1 MPVACPAPLN
11 SQPANSQPAGVAVMS
26 CHLGDDRDIAL
37 AGAWALLSA
46 QETLRARRFHF
57 DRDRQRYVRARA
69 FLRREVGQATGQS
82 AAGLILAEGP
92 QGKPFLP
99 GSDLCFNLSH
109 SSDLAVLAL
118 SWSGPLG
125 IDLEFIDRKADIDG
139 LAQTCLTVEEA
150 AVLAALPAAARP
162 QRFFAFW
169 TAKEARMKLT
179 GEGMTLPPRQ
189 IALTLVA
196 GLPVGYHTPDTP
208 AAQALFVDMGHSG
221 AICCLAVAQG
231 PHPIIT
237 PRHEAFCHVAQ

>member
-1 MPVACPAPLN
+1 MSGACRARRDVCT
-11 SQPANSQPAGVAVMS
+11 ADVAVVS

-37 AGAWALLSA
+37 AEAWGLLSQ

-57 DRDRQRYVRARA
+57 DRDRQRYARARA

-82 AAGLILAEGP
+82 ATGLILAEGP

-109 SSDLAVLAL
+109 SGDLAVLAL
-118 SWSGPLG
+118 SWAGPLG

-139 LAQTCLTVEEA
+139 LSQACLTAQEV
-150 AVLAALPAAARP
+150 AVLAALPATARS

-208 AAQALFVDMGHSG
+208 VAQALFVDIGHSG
-221 AICCLAVAQG
+221 AICCLAIAQG
-231 PHPIIT
+231 PHPIISL
-237 PRHEAFCHVAQ
+237 RNKAFCHVA